1 MVAIPVPGHVDAAI
15 NPSGDTD
22 SYRVY
27 LHNGDS
33 YDFDVI
39 GHANGDHDSI
49 SPGVFDPTLTLS
61 YHGNQVAYNDD
72 ANYPSNLDSH
82 IDYTANHSGWYTL
95 TVAGY
100 SNEHGGY
107 SLYADH
113 NDGLLAV

>member
-22 SYRVY
+22 SYRVW
-27 LHNGDS
+27 LRAGS
-33 YDFDVI
+33 QYDFDVI

-49 SPGVFDPTLTLS
+49 SPGVFDPTLTVS
-61 YHGNQVAYNDD
+61 GHGQSAYNDD

-82 IDYTANHSGWYTL
+82 IDFTAGSTGWYTL

-100 SNEHGGY
+100 S
-107 SLYADH
+107 
-113 NDGLLAV
+113 